1 MFLHGRDKYF
11 GTFLSLNHT
20 NVRRPWYDMME
31 LFRSNFQKW
40 FKCRLLSFEFFT
52 ADYASFHLWA
62 SNFHQFRSEL
72 NQPFLSVFR
81 HNLKPN
87 NKLKL
92 QVASC

>member
-1 MFLHGRDKYF
+1 MAVTNILVPFSRLTTQMWDGRGMIWSSSFVQTFRNGSNVDYF
-11 GTFLSLNHT
+11 PLT
-20 NVRRPWYDMME
+20 
-31 LFRSNFQKW
+31 
-40 FKCRLLSFEFFT
+40 FFT